1 MKIKLLVVG
10 KTSNSYLSSLIK
22 DYSKRINHYI
32 KFEIIVINN
41 VKLKKI
47 NPLELKKI
55 EGNSLLK
62 KINKKDLVFLLDEKG
77 DSYSSIQFSKLI
89 ENKTITK
96 SKDLIFVIGGA
107 YGFSS
112 DLYDRCNSKISFSK
126 MTTSHQLI
134 RLFVAE
140 QLYRAFTIIKN
151 NPYHNN

>member
-10 KTSNSYLSSLIK
+10 KTSNSHLTSLIN
-22 DYSKRINHYI
+22 DYSKRINYYM
-32 KFEIIVINN
+32 KFEIIMINN

-77 DSYSSIQFSKLI
+77 GSYSSIQFSELI
-89 ENKTITK
+89 EKKTITK

-140 QLYRAFTIIKN
+140 QLYRAFTIINN

>member
-10 KTSNSYLSSLIK
+10 KTSNSYLSFLIN
-22 DYSKRINHYI
+22 DYSKRINHYM
-32 KFEIIVINN
+32 KFEIIIINN

-77 DSYSSIQFSKLI
+77 NSYSSIQFSKLI

-112 DLYDRCNSKISFSK
+112 DLYDRCNSTISFSK

-140 QLYRAFTIIKN
+140 QLYRAFTIINN

>member
-10 KTSNSYLSSLIK
+10 KTSNSHLSSLIN
-22 DYSKRINHYI
+22 DYSKRINYYM
-32 KFEIIVINN
+32 KFEIIMINN

-77 DSYSSIQFSKLI
+77 SSYSSIQFSELI
-89 ENKTITK
+89 EKKTITK

-112 DLYDRCNSKISFSK
+112 DLYDRCNSKISLSK

-140 QLYRAFTIIKN
+140 QLYRAFTIINN

>member
-10 KTSNSYLSSLIK
+10 KTSNSHLSSLIN
-22 DYSKRINHYI
+22 DYSKRINYYM
-32 KFEIIVINN
+32 KFEIIMINN

-77 DSYSSIQFSKLI
+77 DSYSSIQFSELI
-89 ENKTITK
+89 EKKTITK

-140 QLYRAFTIIKN
+140 QLYRAFTIINN

>member
-10 KTSNSYLSSLIK
+10 KTSNSHLSSLIN
-22 DYSKRINHYI
+22 DYSKRINYYM
-32 KFEIIVINN
+32 KFEIIMINN

-77 DSYSSIQFSKLI
+77 NSYSSIQFSELI
-89 ENKTITK
+89 EKKTITK

-140 QLYRAFTIIKN
+140 QLYRAFTIINN

>member
-10 KTSNSYLSSLIK
+10 KTSNSYLSSLIN
-22 DYSKRINHYI
+22 DYSKRINHYM

-112 DLYDRCNSKISFSK
+112 DLYDRCNSTISFSK

-140 QLYRAFTIIKN
+140 QLYRAFTIINN

>member
-1 MKIKLLVVG
+1 M
-10 KTSNSYLSSLIK
+10 
-22 DYSKRINHYI
+22 
-32 KFEIIVINN
+32 KFEIIMINN

-77 DSYSSIQFSKLI
+77 SSYSSIQFSELI
-89 ENKTITK
+89 EKKTITK

-140 QLYRAFTIIKN
+140 QLYRAFTIINN

>member
-10 KTSNSYLSSLIK
+10 KTSNSHLSSLIN
-22 DYSKRINHYI
+22 DYSKRINYYM
-32 KFEIIVINN
+32 KFEIIMINN

-62 KINKKDLVFLLDEKG
+62 KINKKDLVFLLDEKCS
-77 DSYSSIQFSKLI
+77 SYSSIQFSELI
-89 ENKTITK
+89 EKKTITK

-112 DLYDRCNSKISFSK
+112 DLYDRCNSKISLSK

-140 QLYRAFTIIKN
+140 QLYRAFTIINN

>member
-10 KTSNSYLSSLIK
+10 KTSNSHLSSLIN
-22 DYSKRINHYI
+22 DYSKRINYYM
-32 KFEIIVINN
+32 KFEIIMINN

-89 ENKTITK
+89 GGETITK

-140 QLYRAFTIIKN
+140 QLYRAFTIINN

>member
-10 KTSNSYLSSLIK
+10 KTSNSHLSSLIN
-22 DYSKRINHYI
+22 DYSKRINHYM
-32 KFEIIVINN
+32 KFEIIMINN

-89 ENKTITK
+89 GGETITK

-140 QLYRAFTIIKN
+140 QLYRAFTIINN

>member
-10 KTSNSYLSSLIK
+10 KTSNSHLSSLIN
-22 DYSKRINHYI
+22 DYSKRINYYM
-32 KFEIIVINN
+32 KFEIIMINN

-77 DSYSSIQFSKLI
+77 SSYSSIQFSELI
-89 ENKTITK
+89 EKKTITK

-140 QLYRAFTIIKN
+140 QIYRAFTIINN